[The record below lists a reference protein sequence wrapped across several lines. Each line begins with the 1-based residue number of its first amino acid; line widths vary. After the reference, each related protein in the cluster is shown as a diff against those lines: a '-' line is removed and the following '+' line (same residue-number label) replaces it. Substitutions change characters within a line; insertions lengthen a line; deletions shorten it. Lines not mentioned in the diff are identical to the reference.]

1 MRTDCRAV
9 MLVLVT
15 ISASLAAL
23 EAFPQ
28 TRKEGPW
35 WPHPI
40 WGAEDEA
47 GASNWIT
54 PQKILAALR
63 LARHGEIYD
72 LGHVYE
78 STMPVAM
85 QRPYSLELIGPLGPF
100 GENSII
106 MHSELLCTQIGQV
119 GTQFD
124 GLGHVGT
131 RMRREDGTEHDV
143 YYNGFTGGEIVGPA
157 GLKKLGIEKI
167 KPIITRGILIDVAP
181 FIDRAAT
188 SGPYEVSLDDVRSAL
203 SAQGFEGDAIYEGD
217 AVIFRFGSRWDAS
230 HYGPAPGIGLEVARW
245 LIDEKITLLGSDGVG
260 EVSPNPD
267 PRLIFPLHQEL
278 MMKNGIF
285 NLESMNL
292 ERLAADRVYEF
303 LFVFNPLPIKGA
315 TGSPGRPLAI
325 R

>member
-1 MRTDCRAV
+1 MRTDCRG
-9 MLVLVT
+9 LLIVLVT
-15 ISASLAAL
+15 VSASITAPDASS
-23 EAFPQ
+23 Q

-54 PQKILAALR
+54 PQKVLAAVR
-63 LARHGEIYD
+63 LVRHGEIYD

-78 STMPVAM
+78 ATMPVAM
-85 QRPYSLELIGPLGPF
+85 ERPYSMELIGPLGPF
-100 GENSII
+100 GQNSII
-106 MHSELLCTQIGQV
+106 MNSEMLCTQIGQV

-131 RMRREDGTEHDV
+131 RMKREDGIELDI
-143 YYNGFTGGEIVGPA
+143 YYNGFTGDEVVGRT

-167 KPIITRGILIDVAP
+167 KPIITRGILIDLVP
-181 FIDRAAT
+181 FIDQAA
-188 SGPYEVSLDDVRSAL
+188 SPGPYEISLDDVRSAL
-203 SAQGFEGDAIYEGD
+203 SAQGLAGDAIHEGD
-217 AVIFRFGSRWDAS
+217 AVIFRFGSRWDES

-245 LIDEKITLLGSDGVG
+245 LIDQKITLLGSDGMG

-278 MMKNGIF
+278 MVKNGIF

-303 LFVFNPLPIKGA
+303 LFVFNPLPVKGA

>member
-1 MRTDCRAV
+1 MPAGSRGALLALVAV
-9 MLVLVT
+9 
-15 ISASLAAL
+15 SASLAASGASL
-23 EAFPQ
+23 Q
-28 TRKEGPW
+28 TRETGPW

-40 WGAEDEA
+40 WGSEDEA

-54 PQKILAALR
+54 PQKVLASLR
-63 LARHGEIYD
+63 LARSGEIYD

-85 QRPYSLELIGPLGPF
+85 QRPYNLELIGPLGPF
-100 GENSII
+100 GANSII
-106 MHSELLCTQIGQV
+106 MHSEMLCTQIGQV

-131 RMRREDGTEHDV
+131 RMKGADGTERDF
-143 YYNGFTGGEIVGPA
+143 YYNGFTGDEIVA
-157 GLKKLGIEKI
+157 RDGLKKLGIEKI
-167 KPIITRGILIDVAP
+167 KPIITRGILIDLTP
-181 FIDRAAT
+181 YIRQAT
-188 SGPYEVSLDDVRSAL
+188 SAGPYEVTLHDVRSAL
-203 SAQGFEGDAIYEGD
+203 AAQGLEGDAIHAGD
-217 AVIFRFGSRWDAS
+217 AVLLRFGSSWDAS

-245 LIDEKITLLGSDGVG
+245 LIDENIALLGSDGVG

-278 MMKNGIF
+278 MVKNGIF

-292 ERLAADRVYEF
+292 DRLAADRVYEF